1 MLYQCGIVAPDGEG
15 GIVQSRQ
22 QIFLDIANPG
32 GILFHT
38 GHDVLDMGT
47 VQFQEPGLDHLRR
60 KIVAG
65 NADGFPGGTDRIQ
78 NDFHDFVQLLP
89 VYLGIVRKNVIVDI
103 LQNDLPIGFSD
114 IHPIPSHPCHGGRG
128 I

>member
-1 MLYQCGIVAPDGEG
+1 MLYQRGIVAPDGEG

-47 VQFQEPGLDHLRR
+47 VQFQEPGLDHLHRE
-60 KIVAG
+60 IIAG
-65 NADGFPGGTDRIQ
+65 NADSFSGGTDRVQ

-89 VYLGIVRKNVIVDI
+89 VNLGSSARM
-103 LQNDLPIGFSD
+103 S
-114 IHPIPSHPCHGGRG
+114 
-128 I
+128 